1 MTEAKEH
8 VASAIARAQAELEET
23 LSELEKMP
31 AFAGNSVAS
40 AAHAINN
47 YLSVSGGAIELIK
60 MRLADYPDSQVRV

>member
-31 AFAGNSVAS
+31 AFAGSSVAF